1 MMRFVVVV
9 LGVLAAVPLAVAQER
24 PLICFGNE
32 PSWSVELTTPGS
44 ARVSFPGEDGVTYRG
59 VAVRNEPLRE
69 WLWRG
74 TPAAGRDLSCFYRR
88 RVQRRHVRHE
98 HPVNARVSLPDG
110 RFLAGC
116 CRVPAA
122 PPAAGAVPLEG
133 PGWRLTGLPGKNAAA
148 LASLPRVIR
157 ARFERGRVTGF
168 SGCNNLM
175 GSYTL
180 DGNRLALGPLAGTM
194 MACPEPGSSI
204 ENAFKAAFAGT
215 LRYAITGDR
224 LSLTSEGGATLSFEK
239 EPAPR
244 LEGVTWEA
252 SVFNNN
258 RQAVVGLLTGTRL
271 TLSFADGTVSGNSG
285 CNDFRAPYTA
295 EPGRITIGPC
305 PLRRGRAART
315 S

>member
-1 MMRFVVVV
+1 M
-9 LGVLAAVPLAVAQER
+9 
-24 PLICFGNE
+24 
-32 PSWSVELTTPGS
+32 
-44 ARVSFPGEDGVTYRG
+44 
-59 VAVRNEPLRE
+59 
-69 WLWRG
+69 
-74 TPAAGRDLSCFYRR
+74 
-88 RVQRRHVRHE
+88 
-98 HPVNARVSLPDG
+98 
-110 RFLAGC
+110 
-116 CRVPAA
+116 
-122 PPAAGAVPLEG
+122 
-133 PGWRLTGLPGKNAAA
+133 
-148 LASLPRVIR
+148 IR

-224 LSLTSEGGATLSFEK
+224 LSLTSEGGATLIEK

-252 SVFNNN
+252 SVYNNN
-258 RQAVVGLLTGTRL
+258 RQAVVGLLTGTRPP
-271 TLSFADGTVSGNSG
+271 SPS
-285 CNDFRAPYTA
+285 RTA
-295 EPGRITIGPC
+295 RSPATPAATTSVRPTRRSPAASRSGPC